1 MTFEEILK
9 YIFDENK
16 LSYEFKNNKML
27 WKHYVIKM

>member
-9 YIFDENK
+9 YLFDENK

-27 WKHYVIKM
+27 CNKNVIKN